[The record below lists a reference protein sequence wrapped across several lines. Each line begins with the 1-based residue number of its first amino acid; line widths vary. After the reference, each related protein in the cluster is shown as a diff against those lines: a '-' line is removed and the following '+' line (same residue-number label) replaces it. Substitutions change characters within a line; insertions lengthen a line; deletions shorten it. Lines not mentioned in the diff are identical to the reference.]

1 MKKLLAL
8 ITLSFSASFAQ
19 AQTLHTITTIDEKQI
34 NEVCLMNII
43 HERFDYA
50 INAPAE
56 DSLRKPVSSVISHAD
71 HIKNL
76 QSDPFTVTYF
86 NEGIYFYAT
95 YLIPSLY
102 FTFNK
107 ETNELFQYSIFD
119 KPGINRCIIK

>member
-1 MKKLLAL
+1 MQKLLAL
-8 ITLSFSASFAQ
+8 ITLAFSASFAQ

-71 HIKNL
+71 HIKI
-76 QSDPFTVTYF
+76 SDPFTVTYF

>member
-1 MKKLLAL
+1 MKKLLSL
-8 ITLSFSASFAQ
+8 IIFAFSASFAH

-56 DSLRKPVSSVISHAD
+56 DSRRTPVSSVLSHAD

-107 ETNELFQYSIFD
+107 ETNEFFQYSIFD
-119 KPGINRCIIK
+119 KPGISHCIIK

>member
-1 MKKLLAL
+1 MKKLIAL
-8 ITLSFSASFAQ
+8 ITLAFSASFAH
-19 AQTLHTITTIDEKQI
+19 AQSLHTITTIDEKQI

-56 DSLRKPVSSVISHAD
+56 DSRRTPVSSVISHAD
-71 HIKNL
+71 RIKNL

-107 ETNELFQYSIFD
+107 ETNEFFQYSIFD
-119 KPGINRCIIK
+119 KPGISHCIIK